1 MITFHC
7 LIPASDTEFD
17 ITLSG
22 DRQLW
27 EIAEILKVVTE
38 KAIISGVSTDKK
50 EDESK

>member
-27 EIAEILKVVTE
+27 EIAETLKVVTE
-38 KAIISGVSTDKK
+38 KAVICGVSTDKK
-50 EDESK
+50 EDE

>member
-27 EIAEILKVVTE
+27 EIAETLKVVTE
-38 KAIISGVSTDKK
+38 TAIISSVSIEKR
-50 EDESK
+50 EE